1 MALVSTDLFVIE
13 RGGVLY
19 KLTAA
24 EIAAFTG
31 GGSGGIA
38 WTTLVLP
45 LSTPFVEETSV
56 THTDASVSP
65 TSNIIVF
72 FVSSDDNELS
82 DYRDDN
88 IQIFA
93 TALTGQI
100 RFDILGTGLLVGP
113 YTIKYGVS

>member
-1 MALVSTDLFVIE
+1 MALESADLFVIE

-24 EIAAFTG
+24 EIAAFIG
-31 GGSGGIA
+31 VGSGGIS

-45 LSTPFVEETSV
+45 LSTPFLEETSV

-88 IQIFA
+88 VQIFP